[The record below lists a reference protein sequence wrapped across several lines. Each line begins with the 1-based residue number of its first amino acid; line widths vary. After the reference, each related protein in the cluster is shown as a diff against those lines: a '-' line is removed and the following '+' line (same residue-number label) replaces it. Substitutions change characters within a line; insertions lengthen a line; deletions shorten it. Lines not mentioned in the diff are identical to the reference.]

1 MRFNSRALPRSTL
14 SGFASPER
22 PYPRARPYATPAF
35 AEGDVS
41 MIADESTRGRAGV
54 WTAWMAALLL
64 AACLARESECCAR
77 SDGARDLAKPPS
89 LEFDARVDDGLRVS
103 LELKLR
109 GNAAL
114 FARAY
119 KHAPRLVGVLAERA
133 AGAGVKI
140 RPGLWPDPG

>member
-1 MRFNSRALPRSTL
+1 
-14 SGFASPER
+14 
-22 PYPRARPYATPAF
+22 
-35 AEGDVS
+35 

-64 AACLARESECCAR
+64 AACLVRQEGEGGEM
-77 SDGARDLAKPPS
+77 SDGARDLAQPPS
-89 LEFDARVDDGLRVS
+89 LEFGARVDDGLRVS